1 LASDRERIK
10 AGIQSQSESDPELNA
25 ARLVADAERIEL
37 EGRAD
42 FFKLRGLWSKVIIV
56 WISAFIIFHMLLTLS
71 IGKAWLD
78 FTTHKW
84 LVPLIVVENFL
95 QIVGMGLIVV
105 RFFHPGHAAKT

>member
-1 LASDRERIK
+1 MASDRERIK
-10 AGIQSQSESDPELNA
+10 AGIQFQSENDPELNA
-25 ARLVADAERIEL
+25 ARVVADAERIEL

-56 WISAFIIFHMLLTLS
+56 WISLFIAFHMLLTFL
-71 IGKAWLD
+71 IGRGLLD
-78 FTTHKW
+78 FTAHKW

-105 RFFHPGHAAKT
+105 RFFHPGHAAKA